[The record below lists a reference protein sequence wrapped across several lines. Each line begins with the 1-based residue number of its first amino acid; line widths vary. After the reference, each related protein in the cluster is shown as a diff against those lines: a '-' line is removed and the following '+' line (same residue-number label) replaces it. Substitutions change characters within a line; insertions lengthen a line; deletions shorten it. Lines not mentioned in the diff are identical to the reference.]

1 MLSAGGYHSCLDI
14 QQRAGSRDDGEY
26 QMVVGGKNVSIYCH
40 MMNTSWPREYLT
52 LPMAEEQN
60 YSEVYG
66 MRLTSPDSCPNNGSR
81 ENCLCVKD
89 DTPRAGMT
97 VWEKINLNITVLTVN
112 CKHQEI
118 ILENRILHYYI

>member
-1 MLSAGGYHSCLDI
+1 
-14 QQRAGSRDDGEY
+14 
-26 QMVVGGKNVSIYCH
+26 

-52 LPMAEEQN
+52 LPMGEEQN

-112 CKHQEI
+112 CK
-118 ILENRILHYYI
+118 Y